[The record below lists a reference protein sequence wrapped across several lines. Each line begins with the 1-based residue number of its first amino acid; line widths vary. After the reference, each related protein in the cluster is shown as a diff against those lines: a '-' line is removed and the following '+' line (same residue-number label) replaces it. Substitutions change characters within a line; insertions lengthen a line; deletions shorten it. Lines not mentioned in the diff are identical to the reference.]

1 MKYIVTP
8 FKKILNITE
17 KASIKEFWTYFTFL
31 VFFISPLIGFIDG
44 LSVINKN
51 YILIFNIFFLFQFTT
66 LGFRRLNET
75 KFSKWLFLIPI
86 VNLIL
91 AAFPPKTEK

>member
-1 MKYIVTP
+1 MKYITTP
-8 FKKILNITE
+8 FKKIFNINE
-17 KASIKEFWTYFTFL
+17 KANIKEFWTYFTFL
-31 VFFISPLIGFIDG
+31 IFLVSPLIGFIKG

-51 YILIFNIFFLFQFTT
+51 YIVLFNVFFIIQFTT

-91 AAFPPKTEK
+91 AAFPANDEE

>member
-8 FKKILNITE
+8 LKECFNITG
-17 KASIKEFWTYFTFL
+17 KASLKEFWF
-31 VFFISPLIGFIDG
+31 FFIFYMFLSFLLGLVRGFCC
-44 LSVINKN
+44 INEFVTS
-51 YILIFNIFFLFQFTT
+51 IIRISLLVPFIT

-75 KFSKWLFLIPI
+75 KFSKWMFLIPI

-91 AAFPPKTEK
+91 ASLPAESK